1 MPVGE
6 IRNAAGNAMRV
17 VTWGTYDTGKP
28 RVRILL
34 RGLRENGVELTECH
48 RELWG
53 GIEDKS
59 QLAGVFP
66 KMRMALRWLVAYPIL
81 IWRYLQLPRHDV
93 VLVGYLGHLDVLV
106 LWPFARL
113 RRVPVVWD
121 AFLSL
126 YDTVVNDRQLVSARN
141 PLAKMLFAWEW
152 LACRAAN
159 YVLLDTRAHA
169 DYFVSTFAIPP
180 ERTGNVLVGV
190 EPETFYPEASKPE
203 NTDGPLVILFYGQ
216 CIPLHGISTIL
227 QAAQAAD
234 DLPIHWILVGQ
245 GQEEQ
250 KITDLLQ
257 RNPSSNIEWIPWVP
271 YERLIEYI
279 WRSDICLG
287 IFGSSGKA
295 GRVIPNKVFQVIAC
309 AKPLITRD
317 SPAIRELLGPDM
329 PGVYLINPGD
339 AEALL
344 AAVRLFMEERP
355 DLSPIPLHA
364 GPVEQ
369 IQPSVIGKRLARILT
384 GITVN
389 RPPVAPTVPGDRQ

>member
-1 MPVGE
+1 MGGPLH
-6 IRNAAGNAMRV
+6 RGNIMRV
-17 VTWGTYDTGKP
+17 VVWGTYDTGKP

-34 RGLRENGVELTECH
+34 RGLRENGVELLECH
-48 RELWG
+48 RELWEG
-53 GIEDKS
+53 VEDKS
-59 QLAGVFP
+59 QLAGVFT
-66 KMRMALRWLVAYPIL
+66 KMRIALRWLVTYPVL
-81 IWRYLQLPRHDV
+81 IWRYLRLPRHDV
-93 VLVGYLGHLDVLV
+93 VLVGYLGHLDVLL

-141 PLAKMLFAWEW
+141 PLAKILFAWEW
-152 LACRAAN
+152 LACRAAD

-169 DYFVSTFAIPP
+169 DYFVSTFGIPP
-180 ERTGNVLVGV
+180 ERTGNVPVGV
-190 EPETFYPEASKPE
+190 EPEIFYPGDRKPE
-203 NTDGPLVILFYGQ
+203 NTEGPLVILFYGQ

-234 DLPIHWILVGQ
+234 DLPIHWILIGQ

-250 KITDLLQ
+250 KIREILQ
-257 RNPSSNIEWIPWVP
+257 GNSPKNIEWIPWVP
-271 YERLIEYI
+271 YDQLVEYI

-329 PGVYLINPGD
+329 PGVYLVNPGD

-344 AAVRLFMEERP
+344 AAVRRFREERP
-355 DLSPIPLHA
+355 DLASIPLHA

-369 IQPSVIGKRLARILT
+369 IQPSTIGKRLVRILAE
-384 GITVN
+384 ITVN
-389 RPPVAPTVPGDRQ
+389 QTPVVPTVTDDRQ